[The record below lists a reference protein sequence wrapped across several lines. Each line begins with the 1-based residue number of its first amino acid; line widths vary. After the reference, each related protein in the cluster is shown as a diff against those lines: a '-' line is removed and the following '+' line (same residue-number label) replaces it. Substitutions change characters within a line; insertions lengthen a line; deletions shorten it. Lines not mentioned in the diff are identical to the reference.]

1 MNSPTNPLE
10 VIRSLRSRILQTS
23 RMLPELWLA
32 QIPVRLSHRALAARC
47 DALNRN
53 IGKTLRDEPA
63 ASALPLTGHGGLF
76 RVSAIRFTLCRSTFQ
91 WLKLQ
96 RFSHLLFFILICCS
110 FVSICQAQETASDQ
124 RTELG
129 VRQKLVQRKMV
140 ELEAKFTIVAERI
153 REKDAKRA
161 DLLIKTYQQSKE
173 LSLTKKMDEVSELL
187 NEQKYDEADKELNEV
202 VEILESLIRM
212 LTNEKE
218 KTVSAKEEIAMLE
231 EFKKNVQQQL
241 QQQRKATRDTEKAAN
256 KEDAAKQVGAQIKAL
271 KNLIEAQNQVL
282 KETNANQDAN
292 IKTLDKIADK
302 QFEIRKKTD
311 QLKQNISGQKKNLNP
326 DGSFK
331 EAPSKGASGD
341 PKPNS
346 AEKKPSKE
354 NGDATPQV
362 PDQKEIKELEGAAKA
377 VEKATEA
384 LKKSQA
390 ELEKAKS
397 SKGDP
402 SQNNQQALQEL
413 EKKKQ
418 RAREELDKALA
429 DVQEKLKKHLGG
441 PDPGKPSAGKPS
453 GGDQAQSS
461 PPQPPQPGQQALQES
476 SKSQQRAEE
485 KLGSG
490 KPADAKRQQEKA
502 LDELEKALAELEK
515 EKRRIESLPPEILEQ
530 LAKEQRRNRDKT
542 MDIVKAMEKA
552 PQAKKSE
559 NDEGGKGQQP
569 KQPGQQQMEQAG
581 NAQQK
586 AADNMQ
592 QNDSQQAQEQQK
604 QAEKKM
610 EEALEEI
617 EERLSQLREETNEEK
632 LARLEARFREML
644 DRQNI
649 ASVMTIEIEDKR
661 SNLGQVRLRDELL
674 ILRLATEELEIRELG
689 QQAYDLLLEDGT
701 SIVFPEVV
709 QDLRTELAS
718 AADLLQSQKTD
729 AYTQLVQK
737 EIETTIQDLLDA
749 LKKIQQEKKNGGGGG
764 GGGGGKQPLLKKSAE
779 LKILRMRQRRL
790 NRRTKK
796 LEIMR
801 EEPAL
806 VEAVEKEITN
816 AAAMQ
821 KKILEMTDTILK
833 KQ

>member
-1 MNSPTNPLE
+1 MS
-10 VIRSLRSRILQTS
+10 IL
-23 RMLPELWLA
+23 PKLWRT
-32 QIPVRLSHRALAARC
+32 QRL
-47 DALNRN
+47 
-53 IGKTLRDEPA
+53 
-63 ASALPLTGHGGLF
+63 
-76 RVSAIRFTLCRSTFQ
+76 
-91 WLKLQ
+91 
-96 RFSHLLFFILICCS
+96 LLGVLICGT
-110 FVSICQAQETASDQ
+110 VATVCQAQQSASDQ

-173 LSLTKKMDEVSELL
+173 LSLTKKMDEVSALL
-187 NEQKYDEADKELNEV
+187 NQQKYEQADKELNEV

-218 KTVSAKEEIAMLE
+218 KTVSAREEIAMLE

-241 QQQRKATRDTEKAAN
+241 QTQRQQTRATKQAAN
-256 KEDAAKQVGAQIKAL
+256 KEKAAEQVAAQIKAL
-271 KNLIEAQNQVL
+271 NRLIESQKQIV
-282 KETNANQDAN
+282 KETGENQN
-292 IKTLDKIADK
+292 SNLKKLDKIADK
-302 QFEIRKKTD
+302 QFELRKQTD
-311 QLKQNISGQKKNLNP
+311 QLKNNIIGKQRNLNR

-331 EAPSKGASGD
+331 GGPPKGVGGASKSNTG
-341 PKPNS
+341 
-346 AEKKPSKE
+346 EKNPSNE
-354 NGDATPQV
+354 NADAASQV
-362 PDQKEIKELEGAAKA
+362 PNQKEIQELERAGKE
-377 VEKATEA
+377 VQKATEK
-384 LKKSQA
+384 LKKAQA
-390 ELEKAKS
+390 ELEKARATKS
-397 SKGDP
+397 DP
-402 SQNNQQALQEL
+402 TQSNQQAVREL
-413 EKKKQ
+413 EKKEQ
-418 RAREELDKALA
+418 SAGAELDKALA
-429 DVQEKLKKHLGG
+429 KIQEKRQQHQGG
-441 PDPGKPSAGKPS
+441 PASGKQSAGKQSAGKPSAGKPS

-461 PPQPPQPGQQALQES
+461 PPQPPQPGQQALEKS
-476 SKSQQRAEE
+476 AKSQQRAEE

-502 LDELEKALAELEK
+502 LGELEKALSELEK
-515 EKRRIESLPPEILEQ
+515 EKRRIQSLPPEILEQ

-552 PQAKKSE
+552 PQAKNSE

-569 KQPGQQQMEQAG
+569 QQPGQQQMEQAG
-581 NAQQK
+581 QAQQK

-592 QNDSQQAQEQQK
+592 QNDSEQAQEQQK
-604 QAEKKM
+604 QAEKNM
-610 EEALEEI
+610 EQALEEI

-661 SNLGQVRLRDELL
+661 SNLGQMRLRDELL

-718 AADLLQSQKTD
+718 AADLLQLEKTD

-749 LKKIQQEKKNGGGGG
+749 LKKIQQEKKGGGG

-801 EEPAL
+801 ETPAMM
-806 VEAVEKEITN
+806 EAVEKEISD

-821 KKILEMTDTILK
+821 KKILEMTDNILK